1 MDEILHGT
9 KNLLFDLGGV
19 IIDLKRERAVE
30 AFIEIGC
37 PGIAELLDNSH
48 QQGAFLALEEGRMS
62 AAEFRDEVRR
72 MAGRE
77 ISDSAIDCALNRFLV
92 GIPVKKL
99 RMLRVLRKHYR
110 VMMLSNTNPI
120 MFDTEIARLFRAE
133 GGEMGDYFDDVFT
146 SYRLG
151 ITKPARRC
159 FEAVIEQSG
168 IVPEETL
175 FLDDS
180 QTNLDAAAALGF
192 RTYLAKPYEDY
203 SPMFGLEL

>member
-1 MDEILHGT
+1 MNEILHGT

-30 AFIEIGC
+30 AFMAIGC

-48 QQGAFLALEEGRMS
+48 QQGAFLALEEGRMTAS
-62 AAEFRDEVRR
+62 EFRDEVRR

-77 ISDSAIDCALNRFLV
+77 ISDSAIDYALNRFLV
-92 GIPVKKL
+92 GIPAKKLKML
-99 RMLRVLRKHYR
+99 RMLRKQYR

-120 MFDTEIARLFRAE
+120 MFDTEIARLFGAE

-146 SYRLG
+146 SYKLG

-159 FEAVIEQSG
+159 FELVIAQSG

-180 QTNLDAAAALGF
+180 QKNLDAAAALGF
-192 RTYLAKPYEDY
+192 KTYLAKPYEDY
-203 SPMFGLEL
+203 SPMFGLEF